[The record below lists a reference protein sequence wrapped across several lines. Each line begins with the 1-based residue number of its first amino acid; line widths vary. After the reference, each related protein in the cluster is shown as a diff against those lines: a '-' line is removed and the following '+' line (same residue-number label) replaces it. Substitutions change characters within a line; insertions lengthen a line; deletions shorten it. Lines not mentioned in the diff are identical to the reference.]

1 MQTLTKFLDKYGMS
15 VKSHHSKKYNL
26 NPNEKLKTANL
37 NNQGQPSYNIQ
48 LDLTETLTTALKI
61 I

>member
-1 MQTLTKFLDKYGMS
+1 MKDW
-15 VKSHHSKKYNL
+15 
-26 NPNEKLKTANL
+26 KTANL

-48 LDLTETLTTALKI
+48 LDLTETLTAALKI